1 MTTPRIAVIT
11 PAHNEA
17 ERIAGLVASVRSQ
30 TVTPVRWVVVDDGS
44 TDDTAVVLR
53 AATTDLPWV
62 EVVRR
67 SADPTRSFS
76 SKAHAVAA
84 GREALE
90 GLGFDYLAC
99 LDADIRLE
107 SSYFAEVIDRFRADP
122 QLGVTGG
129 VYAHPVGDQ
138 IVVDRPP
145 EHHVPGPSQVFRA
158 EVFDDIGG
166 YWPLPHG
173 GVDTAANVAARMRG
187 WTTRSWPDLL
197 VTHDRRMG
205 TGGGRHPV
213 LAEYHKGMQDHDL
226 GADPLFELGKLAGR
240 LLRAPV
246 LLGSLARLAGY
257 VRNALRRG
265 GPTVGPEFVRFA
277 RGEQRERM
285 RAAVTSRLARAEP

>member
-17 ERIAGLVASVRSQ
+17 ERIAGLVASVRGQ

-44 TDDTAVVLR
+44 TDDTAEVVR
-53 AATTDLPWV
+53 TASGDLPWV
-62 EVVRR
+62 DVIRR
-67 SADPTRSFS
+67 SADHTRSFS

-84 GREALE
+84 GRDALQD
-90 GLGFDYLAC
+90 LDFDYLAC

-107 SSYFAEVIDRFRADP
+107 PTYFAEVIERFLADP
-122 QLGVTGG
+122 ALGVTGG
-129 VYAHPVGDQ
+129 VYAHPVGDRV
-138 IVVDRPP
+138 VVDRPP

-158 EVFDDIGG
+158 RVFDDIGG
-166 YWPLPHG
+166 YWPLRHG

-213 LAEYHKGMQDHDL
+213 VAEFHKGMQDHDL
-226 GADPLFELGKLAGR
+226 GADPVFELGKLAGR
-240 LLRAPV
+240 LFRSPV
-246 LLGSLARLAGY
+246 LIGSLARLAGY
-257 VRNALRRG
+257 VRDALRRG
-265 GPTVGPEFVRFA
+265 GPTVGREFVRFA
-277 RGEQRERM
+277 RGEQRHRM
-285 RAAVTSRLARAEP
+285 RSAVAGRLPRTRS